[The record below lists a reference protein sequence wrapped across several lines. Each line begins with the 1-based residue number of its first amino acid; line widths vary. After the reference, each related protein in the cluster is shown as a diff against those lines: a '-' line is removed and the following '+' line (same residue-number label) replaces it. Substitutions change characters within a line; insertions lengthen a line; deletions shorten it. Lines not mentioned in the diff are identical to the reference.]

1 MYSLDKLLHF
11 VISGDY
17 SSGSTRKE
25 IMEIDC
31 GTYDIPTHVSEQLE
45 KHEIIPVPPETRSS
59 PLKTLRDIH
68 GTLNVEE
75 VFQL

>member
-45 KHEIIPVPPETRSS
+45 KHEIIPVPPET
-59 PLKTLRDIH
+59 
-68 GTLNVEE
+68 
-75 VFQL
+75 